1 MLTLRGLW
9 VAVPVAAAMIVGC
22 KDDKAAAPAP
32 VQSSTAP
39 VVQPSAP
46 PVGSLGRLHGP
57 RMMDRRGPHGLRR
70 HEGGGAMM
78 LLRMA
83 REIELREAQ
92 KVAVEDIQKSLRADN
107 AAPGGE
113 FKEIHAVMVAGVRA
127 GKIDSAKLDALRA
140 EAEKA
145 VQARRD
151 KENGALQRLHA
162 ALDSAQRKSLV
173 AAVRAKQTER
183 KERGPRPMR
192 GGPPAA
198 SASGAAPSAS
208 APAAL
213 PPSGSALAMT
223 PAEWQ
228 KRRLEKLTKD
238 LGLDADQQKKVDA
251 LLAKAAP
258 KPPEM
263 NAAREEQKKRAEAL
277 LAAFEQDVFDAK
289 KLELP
294 TPPAKKDGA
303 MSLHTQLLNDLLP
316 ILKPEQREKLA
327 ASMEKQPDR
336 RPERWRAAD
345 PGYGVLFDDDDDNDN
360 DNEADDPR
368 PEGTKPE
375 GPKP

>member
-9 VAVPVAAAMIVGC
+9 IAVPVAAAMIAGC

-46 PVGSLGRLHGP
+46 PAGSLGRLGGP
-57 RMMDRRGPHGLRR
+57 RMMDRRGPHALRR

-92 KVAVEDIQKSLRADN
+92 KVAVEDIQKSLRTDDAP
-107 AAPGGE
+107 PGGD
-113 FKEIHAVMVAGVRA
+113 FKAIHAVMVAGVRA
-127 GKIDSAKLDALRA
+127 GKIDNAKLDALRA

-145 VQARRD
+145 AEARRD

-162 ALDSAQRKSLV
+162 ALDAAQRKALV

-192 GGPPAA
+192 GGPPAP

-208 APAAL
+208 APAAA
-213 PPSGSALAMT
+213 PPPAGSAPAMT
-223 PAEWQ
+223 PVEWQ

-289 KLELP
+289 KLEQP

-336 RPERWRAAD
+336 RPARWRAAD
-345 PGYGVLFDDDDDNDN
+345 PGYGVLFDDDDDDN
-360 DNEADDPR
+360 DEADDA
-368 PEGTKPE
+368 KPE
-375 GPKP
+375 GPKPEGPKP

>member
-9 VAVPVAAAMIVGC
+9 IAVPVAAALVAGC

-32 VQSSTAP
+32 LQSSTAP

-46 PVGSLGRLHGP
+46 PIGSLGRLGGP
-57 RMMDRRGPHGLRR
+57 RMLDRRGPHGLRR

-92 KVAVEDIQKSLRADN
+92 KVAVEDIQKSLRTDDAT
-107 AAPGGE
+107 PGGE
-113 FKEIHAVMVAGVRA
+113 FREIHAVMVAGVRA
-127 GKIDSAKLDALRA
+127 GKIDNAKLDALRA

-145 VQARRD
+145 AQARRD
-151 KENGALQRLHA
+151 KEAGALQRLHA
-162 ALDSAQRKSLV
+162 ALDAAQRKALV

-192 GGPPAA
+192 GGPPAE
-198 SASGAAPSAS
+198 SVSGAAPSPS
-208 APAAL
+208 APAAAA
-213 PPSGSALAMT
+213 PPSGSAPAMT
-223 PAEWQ
+223 PAKWQ

-263 NAAREEQKKRAEAL
+263 NAAREEQKKRADAL

-289 KLELP
+289 KLEQP
-294 TPPAKKDGA
+294 APAAKKDGA

-336 RPERWRAAD
+336 RPARWRAAD
-345 PGYGVLFDDDDDNDN
+345 PGYGVLFDDDDND
-360 DNEADDPR
+360 DETDDP
-368 PEGTKPE
+368 KPE
-375 GPKP
+375 GPKPEGPKP

>member
-1 MLTLRGLW
+1 
-9 VAVPVAAAMIVGC
+9 
-22 KDDKAAAPAP
+22 
-32 VQSSTAP
+32 
-39 VVQPSAP
+39 
-46 PVGSLGRLHGP
+46 
-57 RMMDRRGPHGLRR
+57 
-70 HEGGGAMM
+70 MM

-92 KVAVEDIQKSLRADN
+92 KVAVEDIQKSLRTDDAP
-107 AAPGGE
+107 PGGD
-113 FKEIHAVMVAGVRA
+113 FKAIHAVMVAGVRA
-127 GKIDSAKLDALRA
+127 GKIDNAKLDALRA

-145 VQARRD
+145 AEARRD

-162 ALDSAQRKSLV
+162 ALDAAQRKALV

-192 GGPPAA
+192 GGPPAP

-208 APAAL
+208 APAAA
-213 PPSGSALAMT
+213 PPPAGSAPAMT
-223 PAEWQ
+223 PVEWQ

-289 KLELP
+289 KLEQP

-336 RPERWRAAD
+336 RPARWRAAD
-345 PGYGVLFDDDDDNDN
+345 PGYGVLFDDDDDDN
-360 DNEADDPR
+360 DEADDA
-368 PEGTKPE
+368 KPE
-375 GPKP
+375 GPKPEGPKP